1 MSYTKIWIHF
11 IWSTK
16 NRAPLLNQQL
26 REELFAHVRSSADA
40 KGIILDT
47 IGGHVDHVHAL
58 IQLKAPQSP
67 AYIMQNLK
75 GESSHWVN
83 AGRLSQGKF
92 EWQDDYYALSVSQSN
107 VDVVR
112 NYILRQEEHH
122 RVRTFQEECDRI
134 LNGVSAE
141 PT

>member
-16 NRAPLLNQQL
+16 NRAPLLNKHL
-26 REELFAHVRSSADA
+26 REELFAHIRSSADS

-47 IGGHVDHVHAL
+47 IGGHVDRAHAL
-58 IQLKAPQSP
+58 LQLKAVQSP
-67 AYIMQNLK
+67 AFVMQNIK
-75 GESSHWVN
+75 GESTHWVN
-83 AGRLSQGKF
+83 SGRLSQGKF

-112 NYILRQEEHH
+112 KYILQQEEHH

-134 LNGVSAE
+134 FNGVVSA
-141 PT
+141 PA